1 MSNKLEAINKD
12 FEEKFHE
19 VFQKPELIQSFL
31 TNRSKEF
38 DVIIIKAFKKFMLEE
53 DFALVALG
61 GYGRNELF
69 PGSDIDISIIQL
81 TKNTNKIEE
90 ISNFIGWLWTLNV
103 KIGHSVRTVRDIEKI
118 TKSDLKEFTSHLSSR
133 IIFCQPAQKNK
144 LAKLLSG
151 FSSGLSKSKFFK
163 AKKKEQSERF
173 SSFDST
179 EFSLEPDLKESPG
192 CLRDFQT
199 ALWILEHCFEVLS
212 LIHISEPTRP
222 Y

>member
-1 MSNKLEAINKD
+1 MTNKLQAINIE
-12 FEEKFHE
+12 FEEQFHL

-38 DVIIIKAFKKFMLEE
+38 DLIIIKAFKKFMLEE

-81 TKNTNKIEE
+81 TKTTNKIEE

-133 IIFCQPAQKNK
+133 IIFCKPDQKNK
-144 LAKLLSG
+144 LTKVLSS
-151 FSSGLSKSKFFK
+151 FSSGWSKSKFFK
-163 AKKKEQSERF
+163 AKK
-173 SSFDST
+173 
-179 EFSLEPDLKESPG
+179 G
-192 CLRDFQT
+192 
-199 ALWILEHCFEVLS
+199 AI
-212 LIHISEPTRP
+212 
-222 Y
+222 